1 MFSECENLREVII
14 SEGTKEIMKEAFSYC
29 YSLEK
34 VVVPESVTKISDNV
48 FKGSEKVTMYG
59 TTGSYAQEYAEEND
73 IPFVDIQQM

>member
-34 VVVPESVTKISDNV
+34 VVVPESVTKISD
-48 FKGSEKVTMYG
+48 KY
-59 TTGSYAQEYAEEND
+59 
-73 IPFVDIQQM
+73 I